1 MKKMILKIKR
11 RFYYRRLLRLYFKGM
26 KIQQNLTEW
35 GCDDLTCCIC
45 PYNKDSNACG
55 IKNDMN
61 VWSQKMDKAL
71 YKYQDCEIAL
81 EKISDGKIH
90 WLIDSIEINSDGQIV
105 KNGFN
110 NKLGGTDNEQKAKKV
125 QTRKKQEKQIS

>member
-1 MKKMILKIKR
+1 MKKLILKIKR
-11 RFYYRRLLRLYFKGM
+11 RFYYRRLLRLYCKGM
-26 KIQQNLTEW
+26 KIQQNLIDW
-35 GCDDLTCCIC
+35 GCDELTCCTC

-71 YKYQDCEIAL
+71 CKYQDCEIAL
-81 EKISDGKIH
+81 EMISDVKKP

-110 NKLGGTDNEQKAKKV
+110 NKLGGADNEQKA
-125 QTRKKQEKQIS
+125 